1 VAEGLPVTRREL
13 TAGLIG
19 GEGTWLPNK
28 PKNNFEL
35 SVDKCGKKYIMTTY
49 IIDIRNKSAKKIRN
63 I

>member
-1 VAEGLPVTRREL
+1 MAEGLPVTRREV

-19 GEGTWLPNK
+19 GEGIWLPK
-28 PKNNFEL
+28 RPKNNSKL
-35 SVDKCGKKYIMTTY
+35 SVDKCGKKYIMPTE